1 MPLAPILKKS
11 TTDTPTMIVDRSDCF
26 QRNPEILQDVC
37 NHRVEMANFILSCGR
52 GFHDQEDISFYESE
66 IRHYKHYDV

>member
-1 MPLAPILKKS
+1 
-11 TTDTPTMIVDRSDCF
+11 MIVDRSNCF

-37 NHRVEMANFILSCGR
+37 NQRVELANFALSFGK
-52 GFHDQEDISFYESE
+52 GLHDQEDISFYESE

>member
-1 MPLAPILKKS
+1 
-11 TTDTPTMIVDRSDCF
+11 MIVDRSDCF

-52 GFHDQEDISFYESE
+52 GSHDQEDISFYESE